1 MTTIQTWASNHKIP
15 FSDRFAIMFQGH
27 LLAFPLTSLLFG
39 WVHCGSPKDLNHPP
53 VPRLPSAPSR
63 GRLAPEIPHP
73 PRPPPPNGRRTRDT
87 HVSRAKIGPGAVLGV
102 TQHLWLCLSGST
114 PRTGGVPFG
123 CPLQPKRGN
132 SQKMASHSLYPRKT
146 TERVKW
152 LAKLNRTRL
161 KNCENCHPND
171 SFNVI

>member
-1 MTTIQTWASNHKIP
+1 MGIKSQNSLFRPICNH
-15 FSDRFAIMFQGH
+15 
-27 LLAFPLTSLLFG
+27 
-39 WVHCGSPKDLNHPP
+39 
-53 VPRLPSAPSR
+53 VPRAFVGFSFDQPPFLVGSIVAPPKISTTPR
-63 GRLAPEIPHP
+63 YRACPARHPEVAWPLRFP
-73 PRPPPPNGRRTRDT
+73 TRPRPPPPNGRRTRDT